1 MTRWIHITSA
11 SLAWC
16 LILIFWSSTLVSETL
31 GNPADIQ
38 AVKTFILYGMAILIP
53 SIITAGISGFRL
65 SCGRLNPLVDRKLK
79 RMPIIALNGLLIL
92 LPSAVFL
99 AHKADIGEFDELF
112 YGVQMLE
119 LTAGLV
125 NFYLMTLNARD
136 GRRLSRPDTNQN
148 NVPATEKRL

>member
-16 LILIFWSSTLVSETL
+16 LILIFWTSTLLSETL
-31 GNPADIQ
+31 GGPDDIQ
-38 AVKTFILYGMAILIP
+38 FVKTYILYGMTILIP

-65 SCGRLNPLVDRKLK
+65 SCGRQNRLIERKLK
-79 RMPIIALNGLLIL
+79 RMPIIALNGLLVL

-99 AHKADIGEFDELF
+99 AHKANANEFDKLF
-112 YGVQMLE
+112 YGIQMLE

-136 GRRLSRPDTNQN
+136 GRQLNAQHAN
-148 NVPATEKRL
+148 